1 MVGERTGGRSI
12 GLWGLILA
20 FLSIPAAR
28 SPADLDHSGFR
39 HAVAGGLASDVC
51 VADGDGV
58 PLSFDTILDH
68 CDVRT
73 RSFGID
79 SDAGTR
85 SARRLDAARF
95 IPAVPL
101 RDGSCL
107 GLAGPGCD
115 WGIGFTSSR
124 EIGSLVAQSGGD
136 EAQTVVDDAGLCLAE
151 RVLCSTHASASI
163 NNESVAAARP
173 LPNAVALGCSGLT
186 LVAYWRKR
194 RQGGLAGL

>member
-1 MVGERTGGRSI
+1 MVGERTQGPLI
-12 GLWGLILA
+12 GLWGLVLV
-20 FLSIPAAR
+20 FLVIPAVR
-28 SPADLDHSGFR
+28 SPADLDRSGFR
-39 HAVAGGLASDVC
+39 HVVTGGLASDVC
-51 VADGDGV
+51 LADGDGL
-58 PLSFDTILDH
+58 PLFFDAILDR

-79 SDAGTR
+79 SNAGAR
-85 SARRLDAARF
+85 SVRRPDAARP

-101 RDGSCL
+101 RDWSRF

-124 EIGSLVAQSGGD
+124 EIGSLVVEFSG
-136 EAQTVVDDAGLCLAE
+136 DDACSVVEDAGPCLPE
-151 RVLCSTHASASI
+151 HVLCSTHASAFI
-163 NNESVAAARP
+163 EDESVAGARP